1 VQYPGAEHYLRS
13 VVVDVFSCIY
23 PQMQAVNASGMM
35 TSNKCVSIIGYLGSR
50 PISASYFNEAQR
62 STEAVP
68 AAMQDHLD
76 NTSF

>member
-1 VQYPGAEHYLRS
+1 
-13 VVVDVFSCIY
+13 
-23 PQMQAVNASGMM
+23 MQAVNASGMM
-35 TSNKCVSIIGYLGSR
+35 TSNKCVSIIGYLDSR

-68 AAMQDHLD
+68 AAVQDHLD